1 MRKAIAIVIQ
11 IIILTAAVFTITNII
26 EDNTYFGLIYGD
38 ITESI
43 RWVMLGAMVL
53 SVVNILIWWPPRKVT
68 STPNEAQVTSVKAE
82 EAKADPIIP
91 KMD

>member
-11 IIILTAAVFTITNII
+11 IIILTVAVFVMANTI

-38 ITESI
+38 IVENI
-43 RWVMLGAMVL
+43 RWIMLGAMVL
-53 SVVNILIWWPPRKVT
+53 SGLNIWLLWPRKVA
-68 STPNEAQVTSVKAE
+68 STPNEAQVSSVKAE
-82 EAKADPIIP
+82 EAKADPIVP